1 MSWVKLGDEFPMHPK
16 VLRVGPTG
24 LALFVSG
31 LCYSSRY
38 LTDGVIE
45 TSVIGTLLPISR
57 GQLKTTVNA
66 LVAAGLWELHPC
78 GFQVHDYLE
87 YQPSKDATLKKRAE
101 DLARKNGGKVKNS

>member
-45 TSVIGTLLPISR
+45 LGFELASERRKFYGDFRVDGE
-57 GQLKTTVNA
+57 A
-66 LVAAGLWELHPC
+66 LI
-78 GFQVHDYLE
+78 Q
-87 YQPSKDATLKKRAE
+87 
-101 DLARKNGGKVKNS
+101 KNWIKVKSLCTKNSYEKA